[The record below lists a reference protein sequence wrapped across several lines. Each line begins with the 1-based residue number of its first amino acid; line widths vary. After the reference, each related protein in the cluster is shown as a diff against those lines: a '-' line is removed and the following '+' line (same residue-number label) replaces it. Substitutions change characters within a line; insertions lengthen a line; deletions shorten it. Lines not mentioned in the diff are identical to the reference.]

1 MLRISAAA
9 GKGSSA
15 ETRRNLRSSGA
26 VEVRYPDH
34 FLLSELKIVN
44 RGDINKKDPRVVACK
59 LTRAA
64 YVADSKTSLQGDKT
78 YNPYLF
84 ETHVSFPGEM
94 KAHLFIFQ

>member
-9 GKGSSA
+9 GKDSSA

-26 VEVRYPDH
+26 VEVRYPAF
-34 FLLSELKIVN
+34 FLLSELKKVHGGEICEK
-44 RGDINKKDPRVVACK
+44 RQGVALCK

-78 YNPYLF
+78 YHPYLF